1 MQVKILKFM
10 ERNYTIFKK
19 SNSICSRLL
28 LLIFFT
34 FISTYVSAQKRF
46 GQCVFD
52 KVHKEMLA
60 NDPQY
65 RANIAAMEARVLE
78 FKKNNK
84 FRTEGSEGTPIRIPV
99 VVHVIH
105 TGGAVGTIYN
115 ISDAQIQAAVAA
127 LPLNLING
135 DGVEFVLAKRDPSCA
150 ATNGI
155 NRINFGANATYVA
168 NGVKGAGVADLV
180 VKDLSRWSN
189 QDYYNIWVVNK
200 IEGNDGT
207 SGSFTAG
214 YATFPGGSA
223 ATDGT
228 VILATQ
234 MTSTSN
240 TLAHE
245 LGHAFGLYHTFE
257 GDDADNDGVPDM
269 CPVNTDCNVNGDRVC
284 DTEPHRNPELTC
296 PAVPNPCT
304 GAAFGASVLNNLMN
318 YSTCATTNLITAG
331 QSARANT
338 ILTTQRGSLI
348 TSQGDELPPASF
360 PAAVSC
366 AFTATNGLG
375 NAFGI
380 ETFSFGTAGSIF
392 NSNSSSSAGDGNNYK
407 DNSCAQQA
415 TLNAGTTYPV
425 SVKTWF
431 TNPQDVRV
439 YIDFNNDGDF
449 VDAGETVFS
458 SNATVG
464 THTGSISIPAS
475 PLLTN
480 VPLRMRVIADAN
492 GGIVN
497 PCQIT
502 GFAGFGAGQA
512 EDYTITIAGGTPPT
526 VNTPTSAAITTNSA
540 TLGATVASNGGS
552 ALTERGIVWSVTSTN
567 NNPLIAGTGVT
578 KVAEGGT
585 AVSLFTQSVSGLP
598 ASTNISFKGYATNAG
613 GTAYTTVATFTTL
626 ASANPDITVSSA
638 ELRNGA
644 YNNITITSTGVMML
658 DNNISV
664 DGTLIIQSGGRLL
677 NLGCFIISGGG
688 SFQLQ
693 TGGTMDVCSPV
704 GITASGATGDVQVT
718 GTRTFSTDATYIY
731 KGSAAQVTGN
741 GLPSQV
747 QNLTIDNTNGVTL
760 SQNTG
765 IKRLLTLTNGNLVS
779 NGRLTLLSDVS
790 GTAMIIQKADG
801 TNQVVGDAT
810 VQRHITGGLAVYPGA
825 YSGPGGYHYFSSPI
839 STNNTVSQIS
849 DNIPLTLN
857 SSYDFVNTYSGAFPN
872 FYFYDENRVQ
882 AAAPNDVFEKGWY
895 SPAATSAA
903 LSPMRG
909 FIINVGVGSSLD
921 FTGNLNNGDLGTST
935 TSLKLSMGGSVGNAG
950 WHLMGNPYP
959 SPISWAALKAL
970 NPNTEIQA
978 EGLRRIPTGQY
989 AGTWAYFINALGT
1002 NGGTDEI
1009 AMGQGF
1015 FVRAVRNNADFRIN
1029 NSVRLTTYQ
1038 NPTFFRTE
1046 ESVES
1051 KKNGMIKLGISQ
1063 DKYADEAAIYF
1074 EEGASQSYDISYDAE
1089 KSRFNS
1095 SPVPSIYTSSTD
1107 KKDLAINGLPAF
1119 SEEFTIPLT
1128 VYSYNR
1134 GSHKISLN
1142 EINHFK
1148 QYVQIF
1154 LEDKQL
1160 DVLHNLT
1167 QKPEYQFNASNVGYQ
1182 KDRFVIRF
1190 SNSTTASG
1198 ELDFFTIFPNP
1209 SNGEAKLRM
1218 FSNYK
1223 GEVAVNVYDMI
1234 GRVHK
1239 TLTINKNANM
1249 FETNLDLQSLIS
1261 GVYIVEII
1269 DANGKKIRKI
1279 NKL

>member
-1 MQVKILKFM
+1 M
-10 ERNYTIFKK
+10 ERNYAIFKK
-19 SNSICSRLL
+19 SNSIYSRLF

-34 FISTYVSAQKRF
+34 LISAYVSAQKRF
-46 GQCVFD
+46 GQCIFD
-52 KVHKEMLA
+52 QVHKEMLA

-65 RANIAAMEARVLE
+65 RTNIAAMEARVLA
-78 FKKNNK
+78 FKENNK
-84 FRTEGSEGTPIRIPV
+84 FSTKRTEGAPISIPV

-105 TGGAVGTIYN
+105 IGEAVGVGYN

-135 DGVEFVLAKRDPSCA
+135 DGVKFVLAKRDPSCG

-168 NGVKGAGVADLV
+168 NGITGAGVADLV

-189 QDYYNIWVVNK
+189 QDYYNIWVVNRIDGK
-200 IEGNDGT
+200 DGT
-207 SGSFTAG
+207 MGSFTAG
-214 YATFPGGSA
+214 YAYFPGGSA
-223 ATDGT
+223 ALDGT

-234 MTSTSN
+234 MTSTSS

-245 LGHAFGLYHTFE
+245 LGHGLGLHHTFE
-257 GDDADNDGVPDM
+257 GDGGAM
-269 CPVNTDCNVNGDRVC
+269 CPANGNCAVDGDKVC
-284 DTEPHRNPELTC
+284 DTEPHINPNSTC
-296 PAVPNPCT
+296 PAGTNTCT
-304 GAAFGASVLNNLMN
+304 GVNFNASVLNNLMN
-318 YSTCATTNLITAG
+318 YSTCIPTNLITAG

-338 ILTTQRGSLI
+338 ILATERGSLI
-348 TSQGDELPPASF
+348 TSQGDELPPATS
-360 PAAVSC
+360 PTAPSC
-366 AFTATNGLG
+366 TFAATNGLG
-375 NAFGI
+375 GAFGI
-380 ETFSFGTAGSIF
+380 EIFSLGAAGSIF
-392 NSNSSSSAGDGNNYK
+392 NSNSSSSAGDGYNYK
-407 DNSCAQQA
+407 DNSCLQQA
-415 TLNAGTTYPV
+415 TLNAGTTHPV

-431 TNPQDVRV
+431 TNPQDVRIF
-439 YIDFNNDGDF
+439 IDFNNDGDF

-458 SNATVG
+458 SNNTVG
-464 THTGSISIPAS
+464 THTGTISIPAS
-475 PLLTN
+475 PLLPN
-480 VPLRMRVIADAN
+480 IPLRMRVIADAN

-502 GFAGFGAGQA
+502 GSAGVGIGAGQA

-526 VNTPTSAAITTNSA
+526 INTPTSAAITTNTA
-540 TLGATVASNGGS
+540 TLGATVASDGGS
-552 ALTERGIVWSVTSTN
+552 AITERGIVWSVTSTN
-567 NNPLIAGTGVT
+567 NDPLIAGTGVT

-585 AVSLFTQSVSGLP
+585 AVSLFTKSVTGLP

-626 ASANPDITVSSA
+626 ASANPNITVSSA
-638 ELRNGA
+638 EARNGA
-644 YNNITITSTGVMML
+644 YNNITITSTGVMTL
-658 DNNISV
+658 DGNISV
-664 DGTLIIQSGGRLL
+664 DGTLIIQSGGKLL
-677 NLGCFIISGGG
+677 NPSCFIISGGG
-688 SFQLQ
+688 SFQLLS
-693 TGGTMDVCSPV
+693 GGTMDVCSLV
-704 GITASGATGDVQVT
+704 GITASGATGDVQVS
-718 GTRTFSTDATYIY
+718 GTRTFPTDATYIY
-731 KGSAAQVTGN
+731 KGTAAQLTGN

-779 NGRLTLLSDVS
+779 DDLVFNGRLTLLSDAS
-790 GTAMIIQKADG
+790 GTAMVIQKADG
-801 TNQVVGDAT
+801 TNQVMGDVT

-839 STNNTVSQIS
+839 STNNTVSQVA
-849 DNIPLTLN
+849 DNISLALN

-882 AAAPNDVFEKGWY
+882 AVAPNDAFEKGWY
-895 SPAATSAA
+895 SPANTAAT
-903 LSPMRG
+903 LPPMRG
-909 FIINVGVGSSLD
+909 FIINVGTGGSLD
-921 FTGNLNNGDLGTST
+921 FTGNLNNGDLGTGAT
-935 TSLKLSMGGSVGNAG
+935 PLKLSMGGSVANAG
-950 WHLMGNPYP
+950 WHLLGNPYP
-959 SPISWAALKAL
+959 APISWAALKVL
-970 NPNTEIQA
+970 NPNTQIQA

-989 AGTWAYFINALGT
+989 AGTWAYFINGMGT

-1015 FVRAVRNNADFRIN
+1015 FVRAVVNNADFKIN

-1046 ESVES
+1046 ESADI
-1051 KKNGMIKLGISQ
+1051 KKNGMIKLAISQ
-1063 DKYADEAAIYF
+1063 DKYTDEAAIYF
-1074 EEGASQSYDISYDAE
+1074 EEGASQSYDIDYDAE

-1095 SPVPSIYTSSTD
+1095 SPVPSIYTVSEDS
-1107 KKDLAINGLPAF
+1107 KNLAINGLPAF

-1148 QYVQIF
+1148 QYLQVF

-1167 QKPEYQFNASNVGYQ
+1167 QKPEYQFNVSNIGFQ

-1198 ELDFFTIFPNP
+1198 DLDFFTIFPNP

-1223 GEVAVNVYDMI
+1223 GEVAVNVYDLL

-1239 TLTINKNANM
+1239 TLTIDKNANM

-1261 GVYIVEII
+1261 GVYVVEII

-1279 NKL
+1279 NKF